1 MAGATAAESSG
12 LSPGWSS
19 EWSAGLVSAVWAKGK
34 GIAQAAVRALRR
46 RTIEGTFMVE
56 GAVEG
61 GM

>member
-1 MAGATAAESSG
+1 MSSG
-12 LSPGWSS
+12 WRS

-46 RTIEGTFMVE
+46 RMIEGTFMVE
-56 GAVEG
+56 G